1 MLLKDRVAIVT
12 GGAKGMG
19 RGIALKFAEE
29 GCDVVVNALHIE
41 GAQKVADEIKATGR
55 RAIAI
60 KADITK
66 SAEVQDMVDRTIS
79 EFGKIDILVNNAGGV
94 SGAEGTID
102 VVTEE
107 QWDKII
113 ELNLKGAFL
122 CCKAVV
128 PHMKERKY
136 GKIVNL
142 SSMGAV
148 HPSVSVLHYHAA
160 KAGILGL
167 TCNLAFELAP
177 FNIYV
182 NVIIPGPILTPFWEP
197 VTEGMQDKE
206 SFFAALA
213 KKEIPLGRIGT
224 PEDIAGPT
232 LFLASELS
240 SYVSGQTI
248 YVAGGQP
255 ILSHSATFLSDD
267 S

>member
-41 GAQKVADEIKATGR
+41 GAQKVAEEIKATGR
-55 RAIAI
+55 KAIAI

-66 SAEVQDMVDRTIS
+66 SAEVQEMVDRTIS

-102 VVTEE
+102 AVTEE

-113 ELNLKGAFL
+113 ELNLKGAFI

-128 PHMKERKY
+128 PHMKKRKY
-136 GKIVNL
+136 GKIINL

-167 TCNLAFELAP
+167 TCNLTFELAP

-197 VTEGMQDKE
+197 VTAGMQDRE
-206 SFFAALA
+206 AFFTALA

-224 PEDIAGPT
+224 PEDIAGPA

-255 ILSHSATFLSDD
+255 ILSHAATFLSDD